1 MSTRRL
7 HVQLRMELVIPR
19 PHRPGDRVVPHRVRH
34 AAPPDSEMSVLKEM
48 VGAPNA
54 IMDDPSVE
62 SPVRLVGAVR
72 LGQNDA

>member
-1 MSTRRL
+1 
-7 HVQLRMELVIPR
+7 
-19 PHRPGDRVVPHRVRH
+19 
-34 AAPPDSEMSVLKEM
+34 MSVLKGM

-62 SPVRLVGAVR
+62 SPVRLVGAVH